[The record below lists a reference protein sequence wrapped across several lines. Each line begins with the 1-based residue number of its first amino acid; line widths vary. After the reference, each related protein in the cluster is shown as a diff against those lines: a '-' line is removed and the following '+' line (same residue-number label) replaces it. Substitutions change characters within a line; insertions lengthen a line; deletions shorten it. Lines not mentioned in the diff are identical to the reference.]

1 MVWSRMSQSK
11 EVILKLKNLIELR
24 HNTIVANKKS
34 MKNYL
39 VEYKKALELDKQLK
53 KEIRSLNEAISLLQ
67 YGLIKDEDTEEE
79 FISENNAANRSSIIY
94 TGDEE

>member
-39 VEYKKALELDKQLK
+39 VEYKKALELDRQLK

>member
-1 MVWSRMSQSK
+1 MSQSK

>member
-39 VEYKKALELDKQLK
+39 VEYKKALELNKQLK